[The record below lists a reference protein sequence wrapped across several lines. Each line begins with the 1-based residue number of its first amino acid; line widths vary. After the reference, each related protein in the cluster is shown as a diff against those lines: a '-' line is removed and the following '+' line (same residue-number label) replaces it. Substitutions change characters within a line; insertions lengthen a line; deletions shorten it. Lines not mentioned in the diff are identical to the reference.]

1 MKIFSALLVAAG
13 LLGGC
18 VTHATVAQAP
28 APANVYRGEVWTWD
42 PVLNTVTLRQG
53 AQDVR
58 VRVTPDQ
65 LVGLRLHD
73 MATVRGELA
82 PPAEIERM
90 VVQGPPTRP
99 VATGPMDQTEITGTI
114 TAIDPN
120 GKVSL
125 ATSRGPL
132 DVWVATP
139 VGARFQVGAPVRM
152 KSIVQS
158 VTLVPLDAGT
168 SAQTS
173 EPAALAATEPGDYA
187 IVTGRI
193 LALDPSG
200 RITIESPRGPV
211 SAWVADPS
219 RYRMG
224 QAVQLRTALAPG
236 Q

>member
-1 MKIFSALLVAAG
+1 MKTFSALLVAAG

-18 VTHATVAQAP
+18 VTHGTVAQAP
-28 APANVYRGEVWTWD
+28 PPTNVYRGEVWNWD

-58 VRVTPDQ
+58 VKVTPDQ
-65 LVGLRLHD
+65 LDGLRLHD
-73 MATVRGELA
+73 IATVRGELA
-82 PPAEIERM
+82 PPAEIERT
-90 VVQGPPTRP
+90 VVQGPPMRA
-99 VATGPMDQTEITGTI
+99 VATGPMDQTEVTGTI

-139 VGARFQVGAPVRM
+139 VGDRFQVGAPVRM
-152 KSIVQS
+152 KGVIQS
-158 VTLVPLDAGT
+158 VTLVPLDAGA
-168 SAQTS
+168 SGQT

-187 IVTGRI
+187 VVTGRI
-193 LALDPSG
+193 IALEPSG

-211 SAWVADPS
+211 SAWVAEPS
-219 RYRMG
+219 RYRAG
-224 QAVQLRTALAPG
+224 QVVQLRTSLAPG